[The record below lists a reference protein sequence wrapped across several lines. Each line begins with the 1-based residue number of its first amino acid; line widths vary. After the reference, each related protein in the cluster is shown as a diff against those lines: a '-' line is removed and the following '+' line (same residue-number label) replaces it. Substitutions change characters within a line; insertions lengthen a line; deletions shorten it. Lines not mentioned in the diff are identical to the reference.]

1 MALRDFI
8 LNRFWLKLFSFI
20 LATLIWFTVD
30 SNQNEARV
38 KFNPFS
44 ASEART
50 YTRTVRQVTHPM
62 NRKLFQISPLEVTI
76 TVRGNPAALDRI
88 ELSDIQPYV
97 ILTDPIATKGEYPVR
112 IKDVP
117 RNLQVESYSPQRVLV
132 EPLQTE

>member
-8 LNRFWLKLFSFI
+8 LDRFWLKLFSFI
-20 LATLIWFTVD
+20 LATLIWFTVE
-30 SNQNEARV
+30 SNQNETRV

-62 NRKLFQISPLEVTI
+62 NRKLFKIDPLEVTI
-76 TVRGNPAALDRI
+76 TVRGHAAMLDRI
-88 ELSDIQPYV
+88 ELTDIQPYV
-97 ILTDPIATKGEYPVR
+97 ILTDPVGTKAEYPVR

-132 EPLQTE
+132 EPLPSE